1 MNQQKSA
8 NSQAKTVNQR
18 EFLEEKK
25 EFSKIHKANLC
36 MFFLYLFIYGFL
48 VLMVIA
54 WAITPDMPKSLEGED
69 NTMELSDLMKSMLQS
84 FQNMSKYENKE
95 REGLS

>member
-1 MNQQKSA
+1 
-8 NSQAKTVNQR
+8 VNQR

-36 MFFLYLFIYGFL
+36 MFFLYLFIYGFII
-48 VLMVIA
+48 LMVIA
-54 WAITPDMPKSLEGED
+54 WAITPSMPKSLEGAD
-69 NTMELSDLMKSMLQS
+69 NSMDLSDLMKGMIKNFGNVSS
-84 FQNMSKYENKE
+84 FDKAKE